1 MDFQKLRIGTRG
13 SALALWQ
20 ANWVK
25 SKLEAEHANLDIEL
39 IIIKTKGDK
48 ILDVPLAKI
57 GGKGLFVKEL
67 EEAMLDGRADLA
79 VHSMKDVPAEFPEG
93 LELGPVLER
102 ADPRD
107 VLLSINHKSLAELP
121 RGAKVGSSSLRRQS
135 QILAIRADLK
145 IIPLRG
151 NVNTRI
157 DKLVN
162 GEFDA
167 IILAAAGVERLEMT
181 EHVVEYLDPAVMIP
195 ANGQGAVGIELRV
208 GDTKT
213 AKLLQVLNHE
223 TTQMC
228 VAAERAFLATLEGG
242 CQVPIAGFA
251 QRDGDKLTMQGRV
264 ATIDGEQTLT
274 ETRTGEAAHPIALG
288 EGLAKN
294 LLAQGADK
302 ILAELNAAAAN
313 S

>member
-1 MDFQKLRIGTRG
+1 MNLQKLRIGTRG

-25 SKLEAEHANLDIEL
+25 SLLEAEHKDLEIEL
-39 IIIKTKGDK
+39 VVIKTKGDK

-93 LELGPVLER
+93 LELGPILER

-107 VLLSINHKSLAELP
+107 VLLSIDYKSINGLP
-121 RGAKVGSSSLRRQS
+121 QGAKVGSSSLRRQS
-135 QILAIRADLK
+135 QLLAIRSDLQ

-157 DKLVN
+157 DKLIK

-167 IILAAAGVERLEMT
+167 ILLAAAGVERLGLT
-181 EHVVEYLDPAVMIP
+181 QHVVEYLDPDVVIP
-195 ANGQGAVGIELRV
+195 ANGQGAVGIELREN
-208 GDTKT
+208 DQRT
-213 AKLLQVLNHE
+213 ADLINILNHE

-228 VAAERAFLATLEGG
+228 VAAERAFLSTLEGG

-251 QRDGDKLTMQGRV
+251 KRDGDKLTLKGRV
-264 ATIDGEQTLT
+264 ATIDGKTCIT
-274 ETRTGEAAHPIALG
+274 ETHEGSANDPISLG
-288 EGLAKN
+288 VGLAKS
-294 LLAQGADK
+294 LMAQGADE
-302 ILAELNAAAAN
+302 ILAQLNAAAN

>member
-1 MDFQKLRIGTRG
+1 MDRQKLRIGTRG

-25 SKLEAEHANLDIEL
+25 SLLEAEHANLDIEL
-39 IIIKTKGDK
+39 IVIKTKGDI

-93 LELGPVLER
+93 LELGPILKR
-102 ADPRD
+102 ADARD
-107 VLLSINHKSLAELP
+107 VLLSTDYKSLGELP
-121 RGAKVGSSSLRRQS
+121 QGATVGSSSLRRQS
-135 QILAIRADLK
+135 QLLALRSDLK

-157 DKLVN
+157 DKLVK

-167 IILAAAGVERLEMT
+167 ILLAAAGVERLGLT
-181 EHVVEYLDPAVMIP
+181 QHVVEYLDPDIVIP

-208 GDTKT
+208 NDKKT
-213 AKLLQVLNHE
+213 ADILQILNHE
-223 TTQMC
+223 TTQIC
-228 VAAERAFLATLEGG
+228 VAAERAFLSTLEGG

-251 QRDGDKLTMQGRV
+251 KRDGDKLMLKGRV
-264 ATIDGEQTLT
+264 ATIDGKTCIT
-274 ETRTGEAAHPIALG
+274 EIHEGNISDPISLG
-288 EGLAKN
+288 VGLAKS
-294 LLAQGADK
+294 LIAQGADE
-302 ILAELNAAAAN
+302 ILAQLNAAAN